1 MTKTSLSSATWASP
15 VAQRA
20 YSAPQR
26 CLGADSILAR
36 EARRFQWHRHSC
48 LPRGTK
54 GLCAVAKPLP
64 QQRAKATLS
73 LPSKFLIAN
82 PRLTLRVSPI
92 RICKLKIS
100 NRKFSTISCP
110 EARRV
115 HLSRPFTRFK
125 LLITRHSHTPGGLS
139 ADEGSPA
146 TALLIVTPR
155 LELTISPILSIPSNF
170 LIVTKRTFLHPGFIR
185 RSPPFAR
192 SPQQKAEYNAGAKE
206 SPHETWRDR

>member
-1 MTKTSLSSATWASP
+1 MMTKTSLSAATWASP
-15 VAQRA
+15 VAQRV

-26 CLGADSILAR
+26 CLGGDSNLAHNVGGI
-36 EARRFQWHRHSC
+36 QWHRHSC

-54 GLCAVAKPLP
+54 GLCTVAKPLP
-64 QQRAKATLS
+64 QQRAEATLS
-73 LPSKFLIAN
+73 LPSKFLIVN

-100 NRKFSTISCP
+100 NHKFSTISCP

-115 HLSRPFTRFK
+115 RLSRPFTRFK
-125 LLITRHSHTPGGLS
+125 LLITRHSGTPGGLS

-155 LELTISPILSIPSNF
+155 LEITISPIFPVSSSF
-170 LIVTKRTFLHPGFIR
+170 LIVTKRTFRIPNSL
-185 RSPPFAR
+185 AR
-192 SPQQKAEYNAGAKE
+192 TAFCTILPAKTRIQCGREGE
-206 SPHETWRDR
+206 SA

>member
-1 MTKTSLSSATWASP
+1 MTQTSLSSAAWASAE
-15 VAQRA
+15 AQRA

-26 CLGADSILAR
+26 CLEAASILAR
-36 EARRFQWHRHSC
+36 GARRFQWHRHSC

-54 GLCAVAKPLP
+54 GLCVVAKPMT
-64 QQRAKATLS
+64 QQIADATLS
-73 LPSKFLIAN
+73 LPAKFLIAN

-110 EARRV
+110 EERRV

-155 LELTISPILSIPSNF
+155 LELTISPILSISSNF
-170 LIVTKRTFLHPGFIR
+170 LIVTKRTFRIPNSLARTAFCTL
-185 RSPPFAR
+185 PPTKTR
-192 SPQQKAEYNAGAKE
+192 IQCGREGE
-206 SPHETWRDR
+206 SA